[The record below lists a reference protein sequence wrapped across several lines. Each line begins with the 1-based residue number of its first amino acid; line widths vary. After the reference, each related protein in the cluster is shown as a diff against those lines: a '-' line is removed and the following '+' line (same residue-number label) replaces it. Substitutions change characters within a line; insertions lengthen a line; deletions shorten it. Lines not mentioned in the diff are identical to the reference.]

1 MCKPIV
7 LRITEYKMENLLIKD
22 KVKEA
27 NPYLF
32 QKIQMRIA
40 KKNLF
45 VLPKWAYKSINLSFA
60 FIILLM
66 VLNISS
72 FTKNDN
78 GYKEISK
85 STYDKFVEDN
95 YFDIL
100 VNYYPSELL
109 NIEKSE

>member
-1 MCKPIV
+1 
-7 LRITEYKMENLLIKD
+7 MEDLLIKD
-22 KVKEA
+22 RVKET

-45 VLPKWAYKSINLSFA
+45 VLPNWAYKSMNFSFA
-60 FIILLM
+60 ILLLLM
-66 VLNISS
+66 TLNISY
-72 FTKNDN
+72 FTKADN
-78 GYKEISK
+78 ASKEMAQIN
-85 STYDKFVEDN
+85 YDKFVEDN

-109 NIEKSE
+109 NIEKTE